1 MSFNFTIYIEVTAI
15 INASVSNLLYL
26 PWLSSEYGLQGN
38 KVIFQGWVILKVI
51 HYTTQQFLKL

>member
-26 PWLSSEYGLQGN
+26 P
-38 KVIFQGWVILKVI
+38 
-51 HYTTQQFLKL
+51 